1 MLEKDNEILE
11 VDARPSDSIALALR
25 MKVPIYV
32 EEEVMEKS
40 GTSIELDDELKKKA
54 LKEYLRNL
62 DLEDFG
68 KYKL

>member
-1 MLEKDNEILE
+1 
-11 VDARPSDSIALALR
+11 

-32 EEEVMEKS
+32 EDEVMEKS